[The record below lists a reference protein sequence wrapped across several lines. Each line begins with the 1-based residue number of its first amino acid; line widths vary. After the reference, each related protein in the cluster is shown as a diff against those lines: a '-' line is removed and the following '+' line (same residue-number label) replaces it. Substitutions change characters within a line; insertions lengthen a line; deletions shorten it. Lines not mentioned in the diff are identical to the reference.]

1 MKKNLLYFTLLG
13 TILTYIILFL
23 VDIKLQTGDMNFGI
37 VSFELAGNLTS
48 SNEIVSY
55 WVINNN
61 LNLAAFSIGFDYLFI
76 LFYACFLFIWTSI
89 LSDGFYNRTSKN
101 FANFIMLIIIV
112 AGIFDMIEN
121 YSLMQVLNGSRDALW
136 PLMAYYFA
144 LLKFIFLFIA
154 ILYNVIINIIKR
166 FISV

>member
-1 MKKNLLYFTLLG
+1 MKRKFLYFTLLV
-13 TILTYIILFL
+13 TILTYVVLFL
-23 VDIKLQTGDMNFGI
+23 VDIKLQAGDMNFGI
-37 VSFELAGNLTS
+37 VSFELAGNLNS

-55 WVINNN
+55 WAINNN

-76 LFYACFLFIWTSI
+76 LFYAGFLFLWTSI
-89 LSDGFYNRTSKN
+89 LSDGFYNKTSKN

-121 YSLMQVLNGSRDALW
+121 YSLMQVLGGSRDVPW

-144 LLKFIFLFIA
+144 LLKFILLSIA